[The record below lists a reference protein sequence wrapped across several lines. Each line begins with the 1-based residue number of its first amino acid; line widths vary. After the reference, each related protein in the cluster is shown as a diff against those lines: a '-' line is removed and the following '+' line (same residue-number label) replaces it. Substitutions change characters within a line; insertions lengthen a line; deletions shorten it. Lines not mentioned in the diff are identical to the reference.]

1 MDLLMNLLFVS
12 DQTLRSWNLRN
23 NCGINFFLEVFDF
36 LLHVLDRVDLLR
48 QTIAEIE
55 TNLEVLILSI
65 SFLEFF
71 LLILIAFFH

>member
-36 LLHVLDRVDLLR
+36 LLHVLD
-48 QTIAEIE
+48 
-55 TNLEVLILSI
+55 
-65 SFLEFF
+65 EFAVGKP
-71 LLILIAFFH
+71 IKNASAAAKVRGSGTT